1 MQAADA
7 TRHQELFRPAGVV
20 NGPARTASPDLFHG
34 QQQGTMRKLIAT
46 TTLVLAAALAAAGTA
61 HASDTTGQ
69 TGYVPGQLLVRFDGG
84 AEHVMKLPQG
94 VDVSTA
100 RQALQQNPS
109 VDYAVPNYVAHASA
123 IPNDTGLAGT
133 PGGWERMQWNFLP
146 CGSLCG
152 ETAQPLQER
161 GGLNA
166 LGAWDIL
173 KQRGTPAGKG
183 ARVAVLD
190 TGVAYTTEKP
200 RFKRSPDFSRKQ
212 FLPGYDFVDKDRRPL
227 DEDGHGTHVS
237 GTIAER
243 TGNRFG
249 LTGLA
254 SRAKII
260 PVRVLDS
267 EGFGTARNIA
277 RGIRWAANH
286 RAQVINM
293 SFEFSLGVNSCGKI
307 KGICSAIKYAF
318 KKGALVVAAAGN
330 ENGEPVAYPAG
341 APHVI
346 GVGRTTKDACLAS
359 DSRTGSGLDLVAPGG
374 GFPLLSSCGDDDP
387 LFSRGV
393 PIFQLTLVGSGFKT
407 FGYPGGYEGT
417 SMAAAHVS
425 GVAALVIGSHLVG
438 SSPTAVECQLEATAR
453 HSDSQLG
460 QPYDPRLFGAG
471 LVDAAAA
478 VSARAPGC

>member
-1 MQAADA
+1 
-7 TRHQELFRPAGVV
+7 
-20 NGPARTASPDLFHG
+20 
-34 QQQGTMRKLIAT
+34 MRKLIAT
-46 TTLVLAAALAAAGTA
+46 TTLVLTSLLASAGGAQAEDAPT
-61 HASDTTGQ
+61 Q
-69 TGYVPGQLLVRFDGG
+69 PGYVPGQLLVRFDGG
-84 AEHVMKLPQG
+84 NEQVLKLPAG
-94 VDVSTA
+94 VDVATA
-100 RQALQQNPS
+100 ERSLDANPT

-123 IPNDTGLAGT
+123 IPDDPGISGA

-152 ETAQPLQER
+152 ESATPLPFQER

-166 LGAWDIL
+166 IGAWDIL

-190 TGVAYTTEKP
+190 TGVAYMTRKP
-200 RFKRSPDFSRKQ
+200 KFRRSPDFSRKQ
-212 FLPGYDFVDKDRRPL
+212 FLPGYDFVDKDRQPL

-243 TGNRFG
+243 TGNHVG

-254 SRAKII
+254 SRAKIM

-277 RGIRWAANH
+277 KGIRWAANH
-286 RAQVINM
+286 KAQVINM

-359 DSRTGSGLDLVAPGG
+359 DSRTGAGLDLVAPGG
-374 GFPLLSSCGDDDP
+374 GFPLLASCGTDDP

-393 PIFQLTLVGSGFKT
+393 PIFQLTLVGAGFT
-407 FGYPGGYEGT
+407 NFGYPGGYEGT

-438 SSPTAVECQLEATAR
+438 SSPAAVECQLEATAR
-453 HSDSQLG
+453 HADSQLG

-478 VSARAPGC
+478 VTARAPGC

>member
-1 MQAADA
+1 LKPS
-7 TRHQELFRPAGVV
+7 RYLP
-20 NGPARTASPDLFHG
+20 SDLFHVKH
-34 QQQGTMRKLIAT
+34 QGTMRKLIAT
-46 TTLVLAAALAAAGTA
+46 TALVLTAAMAFGGAAQAAETPTQ
-61 HASDTTGQ
+61 S
-69 TGYVPGQLLVRFDGG
+69 GYVPGQVLVRFDGG
-84 AEHVMKLPQG
+84 AEHLLKLPG
-94 VDVSTA
+94 DVDVSTA
-100 RQALQQNPS
+100 ERALDANPA
-109 VDYAVPNYVAHASA
+109 VDYAVPNYVAHASSTGV
-123 IPNDTGLAGT
+123 PDDPGLAGV
-133 PGGWERMQWNFLP
+133 PGGWERTQWNFLP

-152 ETAQPLQER
+152 ESATPLPFQER

-166 LGAWDIL
+166 PEAWEIL
-173 KQRGTPAGKG
+173 KERGVPAGKG

-190 TGVAYTTEKP
+190 TGVAYMTKKP
-200 RFKRSPDFSRKQ
+200 KFRRSPDFSRKQ
-212 FLPGYDFVDKDRRPL
+212 FLPGFDFVDKDRQPL
-227 DEDGHGTHVS
+227 DEDGHGTHVT

-243 TGNRFG
+243 TGNGFG

-277 RGIRWAANH
+277 KGIRWAANH
-286 RAQVINM
+286 KAQVINM

-341 APHVI
+341 APHAI
-346 GVGRTTKDACLAS
+346 GVGRTTKDACLATE
-359 DSRTGSGLDLVAPGG
+359 SRTGAGLDLVAPGG
-374 GFPLLSSCGDDDP
+374 GFPLLSNCGSDDA

-393 PIFQLTLVGSGFKT
+393 PIFQLTLIGGHFNT

-425 GVAALVIGSHLVG
+425 GVAALVIASHVVG
-438 SSPTAVECQLEATAR
+438 RSPTAVECQLENSAR

-478 VSARAPGC
+478 VRARAPGC

>member
-1 MQAADA
+1 
-7 TRHQELFRPAGVV
+7 
-20 NGPARTASPDLFHG
+20 
-34 QQQGTMRKLIAT
+34 MRKLIAT
-46 TTLVLAAALAAAGTA
+46 IILVLVAVVAAGGSA
-61 HASDTTGQ
+61 QAADMPAGP
-69 TGYVPGQLLVRFDGG
+69 GFVPGQLLVRLDGG
-84 AEHVMKLPQG
+84 SEHVLKLPEG
-94 VDVSTA
+94 VDVASA
-100 RQALQQNPS
+100 ERSLDANPA
-109 VDYAVPNYVAHASA
+109 VDYAVPNYVAHASS
-123 IPNDTGLAGT
+123 IPDDPGIAGT

-152 ETAQPLQER
+152 ESPTPLQFQER

-166 LGAWDIL
+166 PAAWDIL
-173 KQRGTPAGKG
+173 KQRRVPAGKG

-190 TGVAYTTEKP
+190 TGVAYMTKKP
-200 RFKRSPDFSRKQ
+200 RFRRSPDFSRKQ
-212 FLPGYDFVDKDRRPL
+212 FLPGYDFVDKDRQPL
-227 DEDGHGTHVS
+227 DEDGHGTHVT

-243 TGNRFG
+243 TGNHVG

-254 SRAKII
+254 SRARII

-277 RGIRWAANH
+277 KGIRWAANH

-359 DSRTGSGLDLVAPGG
+359 ESRTGAGLDLVAPGG
-374 GFPLLSSCGDDDP
+374 GFPLLASCGIDDP

-393 PIFQLTLVGSGFKT
+393 PIFQLTLVGTGFTT

-438 SSPTAVECQLEATAR
+438 SSPTAVECQLEGTAR
-453 HSDSQLG
+453 HADGQLG

-478 VSARAPGC
+478 VEARALGC

>member
-1 MQAADA
+1 
-7 TRHQELFRPAGVV
+7 
-20 NGPARTASPDLFHG
+20 
-34 QQQGTMRKLIAT
+34 MRKLIGT
-46 TTLVLAAALAAAGTA
+46 TTLLLAAVLVAAATA
-61 HASDTTGQ
+61 VAADTPAYP
-69 TGYVPGQLLVRFDGG
+69 GYLPGELLVRFDGG
-84 AEHVMKLPQG
+84 SEQLLKLPQG
-94 VDVSTA
+94 VDVA
-100 RQALQQNPS
+100 AAQQALHSNPA
-109 VDYAVPNYVAHASA
+109 VAYAVPNYVAHASG
-123 IPNDTGLAGT
+123 IPDDTGLAGV
-133 PGGWERMQWNFLP
+133 PGGWERTQWNFLP

-152 ETAQPLQER
+152 QSPTPLQFQER

-166 LGAWDIL
+166 PEAWDIL
-173 KQRGTPAGKG
+173 KQRGAPGGKG

-190 TGVAYTTEKP
+190 TGVAYMTRKP
-200 RFKRSPDFSRKQ
+200 KFRRSPDFSRKQ
-212 FLPGYDFVDKDRRPL
+212 FLPGYDFVDKDRQPL
-227 DEDGHGTHVS
+227 DEDGHGTHVT

-243 TGNRFG
+243 TGNHFA

-286 RAQVINM
+286 KAQVINM

-307 KGICSAIKYAF
+307 KGICAAVKYAF

-359 DSRTGSGLDLVAPGG
+359 DSRTGAGLDLVAPGG
-374 GFPLLSSCGDDDP
+374 GFPLLASCGTDDA

-393 PIFQLTLVGSGFKT
+393 PIFQLTFSGGGFT
-407 FGYPGGYEGT
+407 SFGYPGGYEGT

-425 GVAALVIGSHLVG
+425 GVAAMVIASHLVG
-438 SSPTAVECQLEATAR
+438 SSPTAVECQLEGTAR
-453 HSDSQLG
+453 RTDAQLG

-478 VSARAPGC
+478 VRARAPGC

>member
-1 MQAADA
+1 
-7 TRHQELFRPAGVV
+7 
-20 NGPARTASPDLFHG
+20 
-34 QQQGTMRKLIAT
+34 MRKLLAT
-46 TTLVLAAALAAAGTA
+46 ISLVLLAAAGFTTA
-61 HASDTTGQ
+61 ASAEEATTQ
-69 TGYVPGQLLVRFDGG
+69 ATYVAGQLLVRFDGG
-84 AEHVMKLPQG
+84 GERLVKLPEGVGVATAEH
-94 VDVSTA
+94 
-100 RQALQQNPS
+100 ALEANPN
-109 VDYAVPNYVAHASA
+109 VAYVVPNYVAHASS
-123 IPNDTGLAGT
+123 IPDDPGPAGV
-133 PGGWERMQWNFLP
+133 PGGWERTQWNFLP

-152 ETAQPLQER
+152 ESPTPLPVQER

-166 LGAWDIL
+166 PDAWDIL
-173 KQRGTPAGKG
+173 RQRGTPAGKG

-190 TGVAYTTEKP
+190 TGVAYQTTKP
-200 RFKRSPDFSRKQ
+200 NFRRSPDFSRKQ
-212 FLPGYDFVDKDRRPL
+212 FLPGYDFVDKDSMPF
-227 DEDGHGTHVS
+227 DEDGHGTHVT

-243 TGNRFG
+243 TGNHVG

-286 RAQVINM
+286 KAQVINM
-293 SFEFSLGVNSCGKI
+293 SFEFSLNVNSCGKI
-307 KGICSAIKYAF
+307 KGICSAVKYAF
-318 KKGALVVAAAGN
+318 KKGSLVVAAAGN
-330 ENGEPVAYPAG
+330 ENGEPVAFPAG

-359 DSRTGSGLDLVAPGG
+359 DSRTGAGLDLVAPGG
-374 GFPLLSSCGDDDP
+374 GFPLLGNCGTDDA

-393 PIFQLTLVGSGFKT
+393 PIFQLTLIGGGFTT

-425 GVAALVIGSHLVG
+425 GVAALVIGSRLVG

-478 VSARAPGC
+478 VRAKAPGC

>member
-1 MQAADA
+1 
-7 TRHQELFRPAGVV
+7 
-20 NGPARTASPDLFHG
+20 
-34 QQQGTMRKLIAT
+34 MRKLIAT
-46 TTLVLAAALAAAGTA
+46 TCLVTIALVLWGGVAEAA
-61 HASDTTGQ
+61 DTPTH

-84 AEHVMKLPQG
+84 SERVLKLPSG
-94 VDVSTA
+94 ADLSTA
-100 RQALQQNPS
+100 EQALDANPS
-109 VDYAVPNYVAHASA
+109 VDYAVPNYVAHTSSV
-123 IPNDTGLAGT
+123 PDDPGTSGT

-152 ETAQPLQER
+152 ESATPLPFQER

-166 LGAWDIL
+166 PGAWDIL

-190 TGVAYTTEKP
+190 TGVAYMTKKP
-200 RFKRSPDFSRKQ
+200 RFRRSPDFSRKQ
-212 FLPGYDFVDKDRRPL
+212 FLPGYDFVDNDRQPL
-227 DEDGHGTHVS
+227 DEDGHGTHVT

-243 TGNRFG
+243 TGNRIG

-307 KGICSAIKYAF
+307 KGICSAIKYAL
-318 KKGALVVAAAGN
+318 KQGALVVAAAGN

-359 DSRTGSGLDLVAPGG
+359 DSRTGAGLDLVAPGG
-374 GFPLLSSCGDDDP
+374 GFPLLTNCGSDDG

-393 PIFQLTLVGSGFKT
+393 PIFQLTLVGSGFT
-407 FGYPGGYEGT
+407 NFGYPGGYEGT

-425 GVAALVIGSHLVG
+425 GVAALVIGGHFVG
-438 SSPTAVECQLEATAR
+438 SSPAAVECQLGATAR
-453 HSDSQLG
+453 HGDSQLG
-460 QPYDPRLFGAG
+460 QPFDPRLFGAG

>member
-1 MQAADA
+1 
-7 TRHQELFRPAGVV
+7 
-20 NGPARTASPDLFHG
+20 
-34 QQQGTMRKLIAT
+34 MRKLIAT
-46 TTLVLAAALAAAGTA
+46 STLVLTAVLLQAATAQAADAPA
-61 HASDTTGQ
+61 HSA
-69 TGYVPGQLLVRFDGG
+69 YVPGELLVRFDGG
-84 AEHVMKLPQG
+84 AEQLVKLPGG
-94 VDVSTA
+94 VNVSTA
-100 RQALQQNPS
+100 QQALGANPA
-109 VDYAVPNYVAHASA
+109 VDYAVPNYVAHASS
-123 IPNDTGLAGT
+123 IPNDPGPAGV
-133 PGGWERMQWNFLP
+133 PGGWERTQWNFLP

-152 ETAQPLQER
+152 ESATPLQYQER

-166 LGAWDIL
+166 PDAWGIL
-173 KQRGTPAGKG
+173 KQRGIRAGKG
-183 ARVAVLD
+183 ARIAVLD
-190 TGVAYTTEKP
+190 TGIAYMSKKP
-200 RFKRSPDFSRKQ
+200 RFLQSPDFSRRQ
-212 FLPGYDFVDKDRRPL
+212 FLPGYDFVDKDRQPL
-227 DEDGHGTHVS
+227 DEDGHGTHVA

-243 TGNRFG
+243 TGNHVA

-254 SRAKII
+254 SGAKII

-277 RGIRWAANH
+277 RGIRFAANH

-293 SFEFSLGVNSCGKI
+293 SFEFSLGVNSCGRI

-359 DSRTGSGLDLVAPGG
+359 DSRTGAGLDLVAPGG
-374 GFPLLSSCGDDDP
+374 GFPLLPSCGTDDP

-393 PIFQLTLVGSGFKT
+393 PVFQLTFAGGGFT
-407 FGYPGGYEGT
+407 SFGYPGGYEGT

-425 GVAALVIGSHLVG
+425 GVAALVISSHLVG
-438 SSPTAVECQLEATAR
+438 SSPAAVECQLEGTAR
-453 HSDSQLG
+453 RTDAQLG

-478 VSARAPGC
+478 VRARAAGC

>member
-1 MQAADA
+1 
-7 TRHQELFRPAGVV
+7 
-20 NGPARTASPDLFHG
+20 
-34 QQQGTMRKLIAT
+34 MRKLIAT
-46 TTLVLAAALAAAGTA
+46 TILVLAASLVATGGARAADSSDEAGF
-61 HASDTTGQ
+61 
-69 TGYVPGQLLVRFDGG
+69 VPGQLLVRLQGG
-84 AEHVMKLPQG
+84 TEHVIKVPEG
-94 VDVSTA
+94 VGLSTA
-100 RQALQQNPS
+100 ERALDANPS
-109 VDYAVPNYVAHASA
+109 VDYAVPNYIAHASA
-123 IPNDTGLAGT
+123 IPDDPGQAGA

-152 ETAQPLQER
+152 ESPTPLQFQER

-166 LGAWDIL
+166 PEAWDIL

-190 TGVAYTTEKP
+190 TGVAYMTKKP
-200 RFKRSPDFSRKQ
+200 RFRRSPDFSRKQ
-212 FLPGYDFVDKDRRPL
+212 FLPGYDFVDKDRIPL
-227 DEDGHGTHVS
+227 DEDGHGTHVT

-243 TGNRFG
+243 TGNHIG

-277 RGIRWAANH
+277 KGIRWAAKH

-293 SFEFSLGVNSCGKI
+293 SFEFSLGVNSCAKI

-359 DSRTGSGLDLVAPGG
+359 DSRTGAGLDLVAPGG
-374 GFPLLSSCGDDDP
+374 GFPLLANCGSDDP

-393 PIFQLTLVGSGFKT
+393 PIFQLTLVGAGFRT

-438 SSPTAVECQLEATAR
+438 RSPTAVECQLERTAR
-453 HSDSQLG
+453 HGAGQLG

-478 VSARAPGC
+478 VRAPAPGC

>member
-1 MQAADA
+1 M
-7 TRHQELFRPAGVV
+7 
-20 NGPARTASPDLFHG
+20 RT
-34 QQQGTMRKLIAT
+34 LIAT
-46 TTLVLAAALAAAGTA
+46 TALALLLATALLAAAASAAEAPKE
-61 HASDTTGQ
+61 HAAF
-69 TGYVPGQLLVRFDGG
+69 VPGQLLVRFQGG
-84 AEHVMKLPQG
+84 SERLVDLPQG
-94 VDVSTA
+94 VDVATA
-100 RQALQQNPS
+100 ERALGANPA
-109 VDYAVPNYVAHASA
+109 VAYAVPNYVAHASS
-123 IPNDTGLAGT
+123 IPDDPGPAGV
-133 PGGWERMQWNFLP
+133 PGGWQRTQWNFLP

-152 ETAQPLQER
+152 ESPTPLQFQER

-166 LGAWDIL
+166 PGAWEIL
-173 KQRGTPAGKG
+173 KQRGVPAGKG

-190 TGVAYTTEKP
+190 TGVAYMTKKP
-200 RFKRSPDFSRKQ
+200 RFRRSPDFSRKQ
-212 FLPGYDFVDKDRRPL
+212 FLPGYDFVDKDRQPL
-227 DEDGHGTHVS
+227 DEDGHGTHVT

-243 TGNRFG
+243 TGNHLG

-277 RGIRWAANH
+277 SGIRWAANH
-286 RAQVINM
+286 KAQVINM

-341 APHVI
+341 APHAI

-359 DSRTGSGLDLVAPGG
+359 ESRTGAGLDLVAPGG
-374 GFPLLSSCGDDDP
+374 GFPLLANCGTDDA

-393 PIFQLTLVGSGFKT
+393 PIFQLTLVGGGFRT

-425 GVAALVIGSHLVG
+425 GVAALVIASHVVG
-438 SSPTAVECQLEATAR
+438 SSPAAVECQLEGSAR

-478 VSARAPGC
+478 VRARAPGC